1 MKLRHIIA
9 TLTICFFLTG
19 CITFLQSLMPK
30 VTPEQTAIIMAMAE
44 NVKFKKPKTIRK
56 SKTEKMRLKKGQWV
70 TTLSKSKAGDMDVA
84 LTTTKIISVQGRT
97 VVLEIE
103 KYSAAQNGECTI
115 SQITIENY
123 PVKGQLS
130 YSNAEYNSFI
140 NNMRIT
146 KLISKKGNGP
156 AQETPPQMLSMMQ
169 GMTKGVVGNAIRVG
183 EMRKSSCATEYL
195 KSGRCYEFD
204 FSASALGITVRGV
217 VTANGSIPVN
227 GMVKSDTNQM
237 IEETIA
243 FGYKGAKS
251 KL

>member
-30 VTPEQTAIIMAMAE
+30 VTPEQISIIMAMAD
-44 NVKFKKPKTIRK
+44 KAKLKKPKTIRK
-56 SKTEKMRLKKGQWV
+56 SKTEKMTVKPGQWV
-70 TTLSKSKAGDMDVA
+70 TTLSKNKAGDMDVA
-84 LTTTKIISVQGRT
+84 LTTTKIISVQGTT
-97 VVLEIE
+97 VVIEIE
-103 KYSAAQNGECTI
+103 KYSAAQNGVCTI
-115 SQITIENY
+115 SQITIQNY
-123 PVKGQLS
+123 PVKGSLS
-130 YSNAEYNSFI
+130 YSNAEYNNFI
-140 NNMRIT
+140 KNMNIT
-146 KLISKKGNGP
+146 RLINKKGDGP
-156 AQETPPQMLSMMQ
+156 AQEMQPQMLSMMQ
-169 GMTKGVVGNAIRVG
+169 GMTKGVIGNAIRVG
-183 EMRKSSCATEYL
+183 EMRQTSCATEYL
-195 KSGRCYEFD
+195 KSGRCYEYD
-204 FSASALGITVRGV
+204 FTAAALGITIRGV